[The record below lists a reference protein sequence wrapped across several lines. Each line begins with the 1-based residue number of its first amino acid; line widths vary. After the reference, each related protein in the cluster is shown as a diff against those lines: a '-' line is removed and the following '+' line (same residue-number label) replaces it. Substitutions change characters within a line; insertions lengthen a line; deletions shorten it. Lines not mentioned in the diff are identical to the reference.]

1 MSPRRFSSET
11 IYYILSGVFAVAR
24 PIMYT
29 TYTVYFVQ
37 AAGLDPLQLVLV
49 GTVLELTYFLFEV
62 PTGVVADSVSR
73 RLSVILGFL
82 LLGAAALLTGAVPT
96 FTAILLAQVI
106 SGVGYTFLSGATTAW
121 LADEAGEGE
130 VARILLRSSQLERL
144 SSLAGIVIGAA
155 LASLWLNLTYLAG
168 GALLLLLGVFLIL
181 AMPEHGFQPRPAEE
195 RNTWA
200 VMGRTLRAGV
210 RAVRASPILLTLI
223 VAEFFAGA
231 ASEGFD
237 RLGQAHLLA
246 NFAFPAW
253 GGLTPIA
260 WFGVLG
266 VAGTLAGLVVV
277 EPLRRRLERASRDPA
292 GTVRALLALEGLVII
307 STLTFALT
315 GNFWLAVVALLARD
329 VAGALGAPLF
339 DAWLVQTTRSEV
351 RATVISMVGQSNALG
366 QIGGGPGVGL
376 LGRRSLRAALAAS
389 GLLLAPVLALYA
401 RALRGGAL
409 TPAEPDS
416 ERPALEAPDAA

>member
-1 MSPRRFSSET
+1 MFSHR
-11 IYYILSGVFAVAR
+11 LSGEAVYYLLNGVYALAR

-62 PTGVVADSVSR
+62 PTGVVADSYSR

-82 LLGAAALLTGAVPT
+82 LLGAAALLTGALPN
-96 FTAILLAQVI
+96 FAAILLAQVI

-121 LADEAGEGE
+121 LADEAGEAE

-144 SSLAGIVIGAA
+144 LSLAGIVIGTL

-168 GALLLLLGVFLIL
+168 GLLLTALGLGLIL
-181 AMPEHGFQPRPAEE
+181 IMPERGFQPRPAAE
-195 RNTWA
+195 RQTWA
-200 VMGRTLRAGV
+200 VMARTLREGV
-210 RAVRASPILLTLI
+210 RVVRGSPILLTLI
-223 VAEFFAGA
+223 TAEFFAGA

-246 NFAFPAW
+246 NFTFPAW
-253 GGLTPIA
+253 GALTPVA

-266 VAGTLAGLVVV
+266 VAGTLAGLAVV
-277 EPLRRRLERASRDPA
+277 EPLRRRLEQASRDPA
-292 GTVRALLALEGLVII
+292 GTLRWLLALQSLVIA
-307 STLTFALT
+307 STLAFALT
-315 GNFWLAVVALLARD
+315 GNFWLAVAVLLAKD

-339 DAWLVQTTRSEV
+339 DAWVVQTTRSEV

-376 LGRRSLRAALAAS
+376 IGRRSLRAALVAS
-389 GLLLAPVLALYA
+389 GLLLTPILVLYG
-401 RALRGGAL
+401 RMLRGGAL
-409 TPAEPDS
+409 AGSAAEG
-416 ERPALEAPDAA
+416 PALEATDAA